1 MNIAKN
7 SVMSYMLCESYDI
20 ISVVSSQIMIREVEI
35 TDCVVACEFWKSGW
49 LNIIEIMS

>member
-7 SVMSYMLCESYDI
+7 SLMSYVLLCESYDI

-35 TDCVVACEFWKSGW
+35 TDSVVACEFWKVGDW
-49 LNIIEIMS
+49 T